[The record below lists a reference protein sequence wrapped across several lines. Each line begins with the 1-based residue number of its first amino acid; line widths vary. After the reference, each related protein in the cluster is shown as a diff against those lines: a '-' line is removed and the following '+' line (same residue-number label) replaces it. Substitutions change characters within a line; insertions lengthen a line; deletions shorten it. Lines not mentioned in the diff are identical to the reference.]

1 MDSPPRN
8 VSYEIPDSPIK
19 GVAYEKVT
27 LEDDPVTPRRKTRT
41 VAPRQAPVRRRRRIH
56 QAVPASSYVAVSETL
71 PESLSESNYLQDP
84 DQCDPHPPDSH
95 GADWDMEEPSSL
107 QIEPAEAQNPYA
119 RFLEAV
125 LSDDCSFCQLSQ
137 RIFVVSGWNFV
148 KNEPSVHF
156 DLPSAR
162 QRALINT

>member
-1 MDSPPRN
+1 MDSPPQN
-8 VSYEIPDSPIK
+8 VSYDIPDSPVE

-27 LEDDPVTPRRKTRT
+27 LDDNPVTPRRKTRT

-56 QAVPASSYVAVSETL
+56 QAVVPASSYVAASET
-71 PESLSESNYLQDP
+71 ESLSGSNCLQDP
-84 DQCDPHPPDSH
+84 DQCEPHPPDSH
-95 GADWDMEEPSSL
+95 GVGWETWDMEEPSL
-107 QIEPAEAQNPYA
+107 QIGPAEAQNPYA

-125 LSDDCSFCQLSQ
+125 LSDDCSFFQLSQ

-156 DLPSAR
+156 DCLLPVSEH
-162 QRALINT
+162 